1 MDSIADMLVRIN
13 NAVKIKKETVD
24 LPHSKMKEALSRIMV
39 GEGFVGKSE
48 VMTRMNKKYLRLTLK
63 YNDKKKSVIEG
74 LKRISTPG
82 RRYYVGVAK
91 IPRVRSGFGTAILST
106 PRGLMTDVEARSNKV
121 GGEVICYIW

>member
-74 LKRISTPG
+74 LKRVSTPG
-82 RRYYVGVAK
+82 RRYYVGATK
-91 IPRVRSGFGTAILST
+91 IPRVRSGFGTAIIST